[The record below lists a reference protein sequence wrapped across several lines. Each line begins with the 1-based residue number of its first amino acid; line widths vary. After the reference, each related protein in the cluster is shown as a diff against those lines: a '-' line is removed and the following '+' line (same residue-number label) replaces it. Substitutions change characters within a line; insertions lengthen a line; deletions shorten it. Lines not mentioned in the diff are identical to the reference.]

1 MSLSQYAI
9 FCVEKVW
16 NGIRTSQ
23 DQEPGETLWLMDRHL
38 PDEILVFMAGKF
50 RMLADPTRLA
60 ILRELMS
67 AEERNVGQV
76 VTATGGTQANVSK
89 HLKLLAEAGMVARRK
104 EGLNV
109 LYRLDDPVI
118 EKICHLV
125 CETTLNELKAQVAQ
139 RQRLLRRRGKG
150 DQK

>member
-1 MSLSQYAI
+1 
-9 FCVEKVW
+9 
-16 NGIRTSQ
+16 
-23 DQEPGETLWLMDRHL
+23 MDRHL

-67 AEERNVGQV
+67 EGERNVGQV
-76 VTATGGTQANVSK
+76 VTATRGTQANVSK
-89 HLKLLAEAGMVARRK
+89 HLKLLAEAGMVARRR

-118 EKICHLV
+118 EKICRLV
-125 CETTLNELKAQVAQ
+125 CERTLNELQAQVAQ
-139 RQRLLRRRGKG
+139 RQRLLRGRGKG
-150 DQK
+150 GKK